1 MKGKK
6 INKTKV
12 ALEIGVGLGLA
23 AAAAG
28 AGYYF
33 YGAPKSSAHR
43 KKAAKWADDLKKD
56 VLKKAKKLQKFD
68 EHAFR
73 VLVDESSKA
82 YERLKSVDESDV
94 RAAAAELKANWKT
107 VEKELSRVAKK
118 GERTAKKAAKV
129 VKKSAKRSVKAVKK
143 ATASTKL
150 ARASA
155 GKKKVAK
162 KR

>member
-43 KKAAKWADDLKKD
+43 KKAAKWANDLKKD

-73 VLVDESSKA
+73 VIVDESAKA

-94 RAAAAELKANWKT
+94 RAAAAELKANWRS

-129 VKKSAKRSVKAVKK
+129 VKKSAKKSVKAVKK
-143 ATASTKL
+143 AAAPAKK
-150 ARASA
+150 
-155 GKKKVAK
+155 KKKVAK